1 MLRGRPVVGDVGHVA
16 LLLVAVVALD
26 GAVVLGLPH
35 LQEGRKERVNEG
47 RNGVVSDIMG
57 EAAETDVE
65 VEVAVQCKWISC
77 KVAKSANLGER
88 RTFTERERHSFP
100 RFCSGFIGQ

>member
-1 MLRGRPVVGDVGHVA
+1 MGN
-16 LLLVAVVALD
+16 
-26 GAVVLGLPH
+26 VLTTLFINTT
-35 LQEGRKERVNEG
+35 L
-47 RNGVVSDIMG
+47 SDIMG

-88 RTFTERERHSFP
+88 RTFTWNRERHSFP
-100 RFCSGFIGQ
+100 RFCSGFIGQRQRNEESKMDHSDTP